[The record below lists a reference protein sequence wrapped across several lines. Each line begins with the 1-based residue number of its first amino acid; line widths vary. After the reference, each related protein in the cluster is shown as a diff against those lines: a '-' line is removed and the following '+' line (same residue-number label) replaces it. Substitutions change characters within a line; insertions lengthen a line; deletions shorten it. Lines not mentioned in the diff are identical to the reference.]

1 MLYYWRIS
9 SWTDGSSR
17 ADRDIGDRGGGAA
30 GAQCGAAVGRERR
43 LFRWWWLRILRLVL
57 TLAVYQLTIQVGMLT
72 STYHYKFCHRI
83 GLGRVRCQSCF
94 RVFRSQSRAS
104 PERQWSP
111 NSLMFLSRP
120 RPCRMSSNLETKTK
134 ASMIT
139 SLIGAIFDDLESFS
153 LIFSLDELD
162 KNSST
167 DRPSSV
173 YVYSLLLLTSRV
185 IFGGFVTIL
194 SESRFLNGFGK

>member
-1 MLYYWRIS
+1 
-9 SWTDGSSR
+9 
-17 ADRDIGDRGGGAA
+17 
-30 GAQCGAAVGRERR
+30 
-43 LFRWWWLRILRLVL
+43 
-57 TLAVYQLTIQVGMLT
+57 
-72 STYHYKFCHRI
+72 
-83 GLGRVRCQSCF
+83 
-94 RVFRSQSRAS
+94 
-104 PERQWSP
+104 
-111 NSLMFLSRP
+111 
-120 RPCRMSSNLETKTK
+120 MSSNLETKTK